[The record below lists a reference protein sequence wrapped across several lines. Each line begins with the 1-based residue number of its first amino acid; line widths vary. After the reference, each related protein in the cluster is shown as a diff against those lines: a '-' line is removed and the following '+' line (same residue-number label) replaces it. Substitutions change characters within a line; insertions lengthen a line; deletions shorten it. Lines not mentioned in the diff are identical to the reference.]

1 MRVHCLH
8 STLLAVALLAVASSV
23 SGHAASGQ
31 TESAP
36 THPQTPSIPTASSI
50 LRPALDQIGSG
61 LSGIRL
67 EKWKVP
73 GEMRETT
80 NANMSS
86 ISRDLDGTLPSLL
99 GASDAKPSSIAD
111 TLPVYRNVEA
121 LYDVL
126 LRVTE
131 VADRGAPKDQIA
143 ALHNALASLEN
154 ARHALGDSV
163 LEASVL
169 QDARISRL
177 ETSLQEQK
185 SAAVTPAPCPEVHE
199 THHPTRKRHKQESP
213 TPQVPPK

>member
-1 MRVHCLH
+1 MRVHSMILVF
-8 STLLAVALLAVASSV
+8 SVLAAGPVLLGQSAP
-23 SGHAASGQ
+23 GQTDSGQ
-31 TESAP
+31 ITPAA
-36 THPQTPSIPTASSI
+36 PSIPTASSI

-61 LSGIRL
+61 LSGVRL

-73 GEMRETT
+73 GEMREAT
-80 NANMSS
+80 NENLSS

-99 GASDAKPSSIAD
+99 GTADAKPSSIAD

-131 VADRGAPKDQIA
+131 VADRGAPKEQVA
-143 ALHNALASLEN
+143 ALHNALASLES

-169 QDARISRL
+169 QDAKISRL
-177 ETSLQEQK
+177 QTSLQEQK
-185 SAAVTPAPCPEVHE
+185 SAAVAPAPCPEVHE
-199 THHPTRKRHKQESP
+199 THHPVRKRRKEESS